1 MNINSIKMEDKINV
15 RQFKLLNGEEIIA
28 LVTQK
33 ETGSYIIE
41 RPFLIRSN
49 IVGGFLFL
57 PWFPF
62 SSQKVFKIARENILH
77 HVEIDEDM
85 KTEYIRLAAD
95 LNMRPKM
102 NIRSPDH
109 SVLDDLT
116 DYINDTYD
124 GFDMAPAGEE
134 EVFQVFPDNVL
145 PFIKPKDTIH

>member
-1 MNINSIKMEDKINV
+1 MDINSNKMEDKINV

-33 ETGSYIIE
+33 ESGSYIVE

-49 IVGGFLFL
+49 IVGGFLFM

-62 SSQKVFKIARENILH
+62 SSQKIFKIARENILH

-95 LNMRPKM
+95 GNMRPKM
-102 NIRSPDH
+102 NIKPPH
-109 SVLDDLT
+109 QSVLDDLT
-116 DYINDTYD
+116 DYINDTFEEDFGPD
-124 GFDMAPAGEE
+124 GPEE
-134 EVFQVFPDNVL
+134 EIYPDNVI
-145 PFIKPKDTIH
+145 PFPKPPKDTIH